1 MSILKFIFEM
11 CMLAEAVYLASEDKN
26 GWGWLIFIMLVTI

>member
-11 CMLAEAVYLASEDKN
+11 CLLTAAFFLALDDKK